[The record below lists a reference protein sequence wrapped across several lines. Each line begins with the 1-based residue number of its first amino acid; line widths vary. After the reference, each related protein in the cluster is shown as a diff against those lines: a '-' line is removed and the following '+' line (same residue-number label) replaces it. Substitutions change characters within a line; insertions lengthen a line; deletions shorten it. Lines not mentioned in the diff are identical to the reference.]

1 MGRGKLNSKRCLHL
15 ETLESRRLLTVVAGS
30 TSEFDELEFL
40 VSVDTNSQFAEAE
53 GEHGSHDDDHAD
65 DHADDHDDDHD
76 DGHDDGHDDDHADG
90 HDDDHDADGH
100 DDDHDDGH
108 DDDHADGH
116 DDDHDDGHD
125 DDHTDGHDDDHDDD
139 HGDGHDDGHAERREE
154 EFEDDHERRDR
165 QRRRHG
171 GNHRNPIDPLDVS
184 NDNVIS
190 PVDALVVINDLN
202 RDGSRELILDTAITQ
217 LVDES
222 MVADAGDI
230 NFVDVNDDMFVTSLD
245 ALNVINALNF
255 ADVVIARGHVTD
267 LFGHLRGSSNTVG
280 KVEYEVEREDGVIK
294 REFEVEIQGAQPLS
308 VYPVVVGGLV
318 VGQLQVDGFG
328 RGELKLTNHAEESD
342 ESEFP
347 ADFPLVT
354 VMTQVSVGDLVTG
367 ELSIRDRLESES
379 DDYEIP
385 FESPHDSHQE
395 QEIKAYLFG
404 DSFAFGTAKFEAEQE
419 DVGTKYEFKIKVEQA
434 SPGTMD
440 VLVDSVLVGQVTSD
454 SRGRGEL
461 KFSNEPGEHNA
472 FPVNF
477 PTITPGTIVQVG
489 NGLFGTFNGTLQMPT
504 AIENLPL
511 SETPDS
517 NSHDD
522 FSDDEF
528 EVSDDFSDE
537 VPHLESYLS
546 GVNGVRG
553 KASFEVEFDD
563 GSYKAELDIRVR
575 DGQPLSTYDFHVD
588 GLFVGTVSLDAQ
600 GRGRVSFSSM
610 PEPDESLLPID
621 SLSIKVGT
629 TVSVGDILTGS
640 FHLDD

>member
-125 DDHTDGHDDDHDDD
+125 DDHTDGHDDD

-354 VMTQVSVGDLVTG
+354 VMTQVSVGDLVTC

-440 VLVDSVLVGQVTSD
+440 VLVDSVLVGQITSD

>member
-1 MGRGKLNSKRCLHL
+1 
-15 ETLESRRLLTVVAGS
+15 
-30 TSEFDELEFL
+30 
-40 VSVDTNSQFAEAE
+40 
-53 GEHGSHDDDHAD
+53 
-65 DHADDHDDDHD
+65 
-76 DGHDDGHDDDHADG
+76 
-90 HDDDHDADGH
+90 
-100 DDDHDDGH
+100 
-108 DDDHADGH
+108 
-116 DDDHDDGHD
+116 
-125 DDHTDGHDDDHDDD
+125 
-139 HGDGHDDGHAERREE
+139 
-154 EFEDDHERRDR
+154 
-165 QRRRHG
+165 
-171 GNHRNPIDPLDVS
+171 
-184 NDNVIS
+184 
-190 PVDALVVINDLN
+190 VDALVVINDLN

-308 VYPVVVGGLV
+308 VYPVVVDGLV

-477 PTITPGTIVQVG
+477 PIITPGTIVQVG

-600 GRGRVSFSSM
+600 GRGRVSFSSL

>member
-125 DDHTDGHDDDHDDD
+125 DDHTDGHDDD